1 MTMPEAAF
9 RAKRLPRS
17 LHAPT
22 VDDALA
28 LLEPDDE
35 IVVYCSNVYCAASIY
50 AYHALRRCGYT
61 RVRRYGGGI
70 VDWED
75 AGYPLEGR
83 DAPVAATGRR
93 RRPPRLRPALA

>member
-1 MTMPEAAF
+1 
-9 RAKRLPRS
+9 
-17 LHAPT
+17 

-50 AYHALRRCGYT
+50 AYYALRRCGFT

-70 VDWED
+70 VDWEE

-83 DAPVAATGRR
+83 DAPEPAPRR
-93 RRPPRLRPALA
+93 HGWAPRLHPAIA